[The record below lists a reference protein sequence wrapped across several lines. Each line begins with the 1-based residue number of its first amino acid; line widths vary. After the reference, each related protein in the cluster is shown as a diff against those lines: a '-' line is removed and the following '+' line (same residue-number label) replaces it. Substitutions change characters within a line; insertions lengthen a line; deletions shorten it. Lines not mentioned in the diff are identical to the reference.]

1 MTLQCFSIE
10 ENDFQEILQPTQ
22 NSKNNRI
29 INFSEYKDNS
39 YLANLLLTY
48 NSMKEE
54 GFPYMVILIFNT
66 ACIEAFLMLFFAA
79 FSVYPETI
87 SPKIQA

>member
-1 MTLQCFSIE
+1 
-10 ENDFQEILQPTQ
+10 
-22 NSKNNRI
+22 
-29 INFSEYKDNS
+29 
-39 YLANLLLTY
+39 
-48 NSMKEE
+48 MKEE